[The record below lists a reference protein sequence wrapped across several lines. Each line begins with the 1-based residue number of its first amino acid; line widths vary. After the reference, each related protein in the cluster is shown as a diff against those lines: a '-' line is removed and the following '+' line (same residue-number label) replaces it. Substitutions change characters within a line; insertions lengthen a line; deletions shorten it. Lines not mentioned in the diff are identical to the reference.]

1 MTGMP
6 TIRCKG
12 FSLVELMIAMGLGL
26 VLTAGM
32 ITVFVGNKRSSEL
45 NTAMANI
52 QESARYAL
60 SAIGADIRVS
70 GYQGCVDVNNGNLQV
85 LANTAPTADLAS
97 TATIGS
103 VVVDANNWD
112 PSPVPTFIIPG
123 DNVPVTNTHT
133 LTLQFANSN
142 SAPLVAAVSAGGFP
156 NPTGDIV
163 VSGNDT
169 TGLAAGDLAVIADC
183 DAARLFTV
191 TAVTDNGGGQSS
203 LKHQAG
209 LNSSGSL
216 GKKFGAN
223 GTLGQVVVSP
233 FQSNIYY
240 VADTGLENENGDP
253 ITALY
258 KQSLPYNDA
267 ANPPTELIQGVENM
281 RIAFGIRNN
290 AGSLFYVQPDD
301 PAFNPTQ
308 VETIRIGLL
317 MVSWERIAK
326 DDDTNTYVLA
336 GQPIDAA
343 EGSADGSTHPQD
355 KRYRLA
361 FNTTINVR
369 NRRPQSIL

>member
-6 TIRCKG
+6 TLRCKG

-32 ITVFVGNKRSSEL
+32 ITVFVGNKRSSEM

-70 GYQGCVDVNNGNLQV
+70 GYQGCVDVNNGELMV
-85 LANTAPTADLAS
+85 LANAAPTVDLAA
-97 TATIGS
+97 TATVGS

-112 PSPVPTFIIPG
+112 PIPVPGFVIPG

-142 SAPLVAAVSAGGFP
+142 GTELVSPVSAGGFP
-156 NPTGDIV
+156 SPVGPII

-169 TGLAAGDLAVIADC
+169 VGLAAGDLAVIADC

-191 TAVTDNGGGQSS
+191 TAVADNGGGQST
-203 LKHQAG
+203 LQHQAG
-209 LNSSGSL
+209 LNIGGSL
-216 GKKFGAN
+216 RKNFGAN
-223 GTLGQVVVSP
+223 GTLNQVVVSP

-267 ANPPTELIQGVENM
+267 ANPPTELIQGVEKHAH
-281 RIAFGIRNN
+281 RFRR
-290 AGSLFYVQPDD
+290 
-301 PAFNPTQ
+301 TQ
-308 VETIRIGLL
+308 C
-317 MVSWERIAK
+317 
-326 DDDTNTYVLA
+326 Y
-336 GQPIDAA
+336 GQPFLCAA
-343 EGSADGSTHPQD
+343 G
-355 KRYRLA
+355 
-361 FNTTINVR
+361 
-369 NRRPQSIL
+369 RPGFQSEAG